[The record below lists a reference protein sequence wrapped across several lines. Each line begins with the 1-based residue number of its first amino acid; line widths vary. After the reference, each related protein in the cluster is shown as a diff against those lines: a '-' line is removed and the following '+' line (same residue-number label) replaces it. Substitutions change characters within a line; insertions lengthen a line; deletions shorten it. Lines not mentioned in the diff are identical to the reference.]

1 MTLSDISIKNPVFA
15 WMLMAA
21 LIIFG
26 YIGYQ
31 GLGVSEM
38 PEIEFPVI
46 NISVTWEG
54 AAPEVMESDVVDIVE
69 DSMMSL
75 EGIKD
80 ISSTTRQGQ
89 AEVTLEFEL
98 ERDIDAALQEVQ
110 SKLSQAQQR
119 LPKKA
124 FPTEHTFE
132 PHRSHRGLFL
142 SGCSLLFVRTGN
154 SLR

>member
-21 LIIFG
+21 LIFFG
-26 YIGYQ
+26 WIGFQ

-38 PEIEFPVI
+38 PGIEFPVI
-46 NISVTWEG
+46 NVSITWEG

-69 DSMMSL
+69 DSLMSL

-98 ERDIDAALQEVQ
+98 ERDIDAA
-110 SKLSQAQQR
+110 
-119 LPKKA
+119 
-124 FPTEHTFE
+124 
-132 PHRSHRGLFL
+132 
-142 SGCSLLFVRTGN
+142 
-154 SLR
+154 